1 MSAVRLGLARGAL
14 ELRQVLRNRKDLYS
28 YLATPVIFLGVA
40 SWRSDG
46 GTPETTQ
53 LMLAGGVGATI
64 FMFGLITVPQF
75 LFGDREDGTLLRLR
89 GIPGAMAAYLT
100 AKTVFVLANILIS
113 VTLLLMG
120 GSLILGARLPS
131 TLSQWLTLVWVITL
145 GIAAVVPVGAAIGAL
160 LPAAREALG
169 LYMMPVMTL
178 MFVSGAFSPLKS
190 QPAWLQHLAS
200 VFPLRW
206 IAQGVRSALLS
217 DHAKSQEL
225 AGDWQHLTVLA
236 VLVVWTIV
244 GFTLAPTL
252 LQRMTRRESGSRMS
266 DRETKRLAKPAY

>member
-1 MSAVRLGLARGAL
+1 MSPIRIGLARGAL

-28 YLATPVIFLGVA
+28 YLATPLIFLGVA

-89 GIPGAMAAYLT
+89 GIPGAMPAYLT
-100 AKTVFVLANILIS
+100 AKTVFVLVNILIS
-113 VTLLLMG
+113 VTLLLIG
-120 GSLILGARLPS
+120 GTLILGADLPS
-131 TLSQWLTLVWVITL
+131 TPAQWLTLIWVMTL
-145 GIAAVVPVGAAIGAL
+145 GIGAVVPVGAAIGAL

-169 LYMMPVMTL
+169 LYMMPVMVV
-178 MFVSGAFSPLKS
+178 MFVSGAFSPLKN
-190 QPAWLQHLAS
+190 QPTWVQHLAS
-200 VFPLRW
+200 GFPLRW
-206 IAQGVRSALLS
+206 IAQGVRSALLP
-217 DHAKSQEL
+217 DHAKAQEL

-236 VLVVWTIV
+236 VLAVWTIV
-244 GFTLAPTL
+244 GFILAPVL

-266 DRETKRLAKPAY
+266 DREAKRLAKTAY